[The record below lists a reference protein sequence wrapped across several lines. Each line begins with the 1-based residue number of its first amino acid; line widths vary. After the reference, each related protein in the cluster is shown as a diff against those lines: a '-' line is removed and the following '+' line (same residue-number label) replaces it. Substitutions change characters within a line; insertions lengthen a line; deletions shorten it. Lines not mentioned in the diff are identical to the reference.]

1 MNSFGNILPVL
12 LFALVLCTSVC
23 NAGNWE
29 LYTELDGIRIEYK
42 YADCD
47 LERGYDQ
54 QWVLLKITNT
64 SVDTKLVEW
73 KSNLWYNGECKTCD
87 VNTGEYHRTVSV
99 DPGKT
104 LEGTCSIYG
113 NESLNVF
120 VKFIDIR
127 YQNDNR
133 EVLTK
138 FELDNLSITTSNGR

>member
-1 MNSFGNILPVL
+1 MNRFSNILPVL
-12 LFALVLCTSVC
+12 LFASVLFTGVS
-23 NAGNWE
+23 NAGNWQ

-64 SVDTKLVEW
+64 TGNTKLVEW
-73 KSNLWYNGECKTCD
+73 KNNLWYNDECKTCD
-87 VNTGEYHRTVSV
+87 VTSGEYHRTVSV
-99 DPGKT
+99 GGGKT

-113 NESLNVF
+113 NGSLNIF
-120 VKFIDIR
+120 VKFSDSQ
-127 YQNDNR
+127 YQNPNP

-138 FELDNLSITTSNGR
+138 FELENLTITTSNGR